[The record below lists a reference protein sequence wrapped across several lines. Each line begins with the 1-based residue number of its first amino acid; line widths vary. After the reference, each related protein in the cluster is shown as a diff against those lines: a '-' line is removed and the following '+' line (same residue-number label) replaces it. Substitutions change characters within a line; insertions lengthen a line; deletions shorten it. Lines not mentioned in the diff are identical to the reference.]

1 MALIKCPECGKEISD
16 RSESCPNCGYPTPQF
31 LKFEIKIK
39 KKYYN
44 SGEKSCFLNFTLD
57 KDETID
63 MHQYQSC
70 FKRGIDVLLTS
81 GDKKCIGEY
90 KAYKLTF
97 MDGWRSSILL
107 TLNNIDKI
115 SFESA
120 EYAVFKLPKPEST
133 FRCPKC
139 GSTNV
144 ARIGGGRKAASAL
157 AFGLFSLN
165 TLTSQYQCHD
175 CGYKF

>member
-16 RSESCPNCGYPTPQF
+16 KAESCPNCGYPIPQF
-31 LKFEIKIK
+31 IELELKI
-39 KKYYN
+39 
-44 SGEKSCFLNFTLD
+44 STKS
-57 KDETID
+57 
-63 MHQYQSC
+63 
-70 FKRGIDVLLTS
+70 
-81 GDKKCIGEY
+81 Y
-90 KAYKLTF
+90 KARKNSWFFYISVNQYEHPDISQYAKNFKTGLFVELKSKENASLGAFKTDKLYFIDSWSKTI
-97 MDGWRSSILL
+97 SIFFNGLDD
-107 TLNNIDKI
+107 NIA
-115 SFESA
+115 ESA

-157 AFGLFSLN
+157 AFGLFSIN